1 MLKNTVLV
9 AAATLLGFVATT
21 AYATSGKR
29 YFAIAAIEPKGGA
42 NVDKE
47 PFPSQAVP
55 EGGGFILKEP
65 NAEGRWEM
73 AAYIWSAPQI
83 HVTEGDEVTLDF
95 VGINGAAHPTTIEGY
110 DQAFTLQRGQVKSV
124 TFTANKPG
132 VFKIICTSHKPTMV
146 SELIVSAKQ

>member
-1 MLKNTVLV
+1 MLRNLFLV
-9 AAATLLGFVATT
+9 VTAAMLGFVATT

-29 YFAIAAIEPKGGA
+29 YFVIAAIEPKGGA
-42 NVDKE
+42 NVEKE
-47 PFPSQAVP
+47 PFPSQALP
-55 EGGGFILKEP
+55 EGGGLILKEP
-65 NAEGRWEM
+65 NAEGRWEI

-124 TFTANKPG
+124 TFTAGKPG

-146 SELIVSAKQ
+146 SELVVNAK